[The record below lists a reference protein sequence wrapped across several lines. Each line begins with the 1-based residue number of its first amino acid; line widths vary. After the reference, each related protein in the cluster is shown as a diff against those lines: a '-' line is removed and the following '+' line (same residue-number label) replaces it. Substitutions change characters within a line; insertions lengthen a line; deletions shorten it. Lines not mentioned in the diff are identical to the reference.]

1 MACGA
6 AAHRR
11 QRPPRIIV
19 RSILQTTRDCNRMAQ
34 RARRGCGIWGGSM
47 RHAHT
52 WTPAPRADQQ
62 ASSLCNRGGSSCRAS
77 CHTQA
82 VPARRFPS
90 QRGARYATI
99 IALLALSH
107 ASPRMC
113 RWYGVSCST
122 MSALLRR
129 DLGEGR
135 GRVGALPGDTHPNPR
150 ADRRP
155 RHTYAVGTVGC
166 PVLLGRMDTGLRRH
180 RCAQR
185 APVART
191 TKQRRAGVH
200 DTSQPPAMSV
210 STDTA
215 SPHSNK
221 GYP

>member
-11 QRPPRIIV
+11 QRPPRVIV

-52 WTPAPRADQQ
+52 WTPAPRAGQQ
-62 ASSLCNRGGSSCRAS
+62 ASGLCNRGGSSCRAS

-99 IALLALSH
+99 IALLALSR

-166 PVLLGRMDTGLRRH
+166 PVRLGSMDTGLRRY
-180 RCAQR
+180 RCLQR
-185 APVART
+185 APGART

-210 STDTA
+210 
-215 SPHSNK
+215 
-221 GYP
+221 